1 MPRLILAVAVL
12 ALTIDVQARQAPASG
27 AYLMPPKT
35 VVEVLD
41 AEPLPGTVLSP
52 DAKTIALV
60 RRKPMP
66 TIAEV
71 AEPMLR
77 LAGHRINPKTN
88 GPHLLRIQ
96 TGLTLKTIAGGAER
110 AVALPAGANVFRM
123 EFSPDGKRLALT
135 IARASGVEL
144 WVVDAASGRGRAL
157 TTPTLNATFGDACSW
172 LQSGNDL
179 VCAFLPDG
187 RPPAPVAARVP
198 IGPNVQESSGK
209 PAPAA
214 TFQDLLETN
223 LDELLFEHYFTSQ
236 LAFVDASSGRRTKVG
251 RPGIFDK
258 VSPSPDGKYLLVS
271 RIERP
276 FSRLRPSE
284 SFTKEVEIWTRAGET
299 ARKIADL
306 PLADDIPINGVR
318 QGPRGFEWRPTAP
331 STIVWAEA
339 QDEGDLRKQVPHRD
353 RIVSLEAPF
362 SGEPSELT
370 KTEFRFQSIGWTDR
384 GVALVSEFDRRRR
397 RSRTWVI
404 DSAGATPRKLWDV
417 SSEDRYNNPGTPV
430 GRIHGQDPAPGGGG
444 ESGRIPV
451 RVIQHGEWIYARG
464 AGASPEGDRPF
475 LDRVSLKTL
484 ASERLFRSDD
494 KSYESVEAL
503 LSDDAK
509 QILTTYETRT
519 EPPNSYVRD
528 LGTGERQAI
537 TAFRDPYPQITA
549 STKNRQFVT
558 YKRNDGV
565 LLSGTIYLP
574 AGYQAAGAPG
584 QSNDSGRDRL
594 PMVVWAYPRE
604 FTTADA
610 ASQVVGSPNR
620 FTIVSGASHLLLLT
634 QGYAI
639 FDGPTM
645 PIVGEGE
652 TANDDY
658 VGQLVASAQAAVDK
672 AVEMG
677 FADRDRVGVGGHSYG
692 AFMTAN
698 LLAHSDIFR
707 AGIARSG
714 AYNRTLTPFGFQNER
729 RTFWEAR
736 SVYANMS
743 PFFFADKINE
753 PILLIHGE
761 ADNNSGTFPVQ
772 TERLYMALR
781 GHGATVRYVT
791 LPLESHGY
799 AARESVLHTVAEIV
813 NWMDRYVKEAG
824 PRETTASR

>member
-1 MPRLILAVAVL
+1 MPRLILVVAVL
-12 ALTIDVQARQAPASG
+12 ALTIGVQARQAQATSG
-27 AYLMPPKT
+27 YLMPPKT
-35 VVEVLD
+35 IVEILD
-41 AEPLPGTVLSP
+41 AEPLPGTLLSP
-52 DAKTIALV
+52 DAKTIALS
-60 RRKPMP
+60 RRRPMP
-66 TIAEV
+66 TIADV

-77 LAGHRINPKTN
+77 LAGHRINPRTN
-88 GPHLLRIQ
+88 GPHLLKIQ

-110 AVALPAGANVFRM
+110 AVVLPAGANVFRM

-135 IARASGVEL
+135 VARTSGVEL
-144 WVVDAASGRGRAL
+144 WIVDAASGRGRAL
-157 TTPTLNATFGDACSW
+157 TPPTLNAAFGDACSW
-172 LQSGNDL
+172 LRSGVEL
-179 VCAFLPDG
+179 VCAFVPNG
-187 RPPAPVAARVP
+187 RPPAPAAAKVP
-198 IGPNVQESSGK
+198 AGPNVLDSSGK

-214 TFQDLLETN
+214 TYQDLLETD

-236 LAFVDASSGRRTKVG
+236 LAYVDASSGRRTNVG

-258 VSPSPDGKYLLVS
+258 AGPSPDGKYLLVS

-284 SFTKEVEIWTRAGET
+284 SFSKDVEIWTRAGEA

-318 QGPRGFEWRPTAP
+318 QGPRAFEWQPTTP

-370 KTEFRFQSIGWTDR
+370 KTEFRFQSIGWTDT

-397 RSRTWVI
+397 RSRAWVI
-404 DSAGATPRKLWDV
+404 DSAGAQPRKLWDV

-430 GRIHGQDPAPGGGG
+430 GRIHGQDPSPGGGG
-444 ESGRIPV
+444 ESSRIPV
-451 RVIQHGEWIYARG
+451 RVIQHGEWIYAKG
-464 AGASPEGDRPF
+464 PGASPAGDRPF

-503 LSDDAK
+503 LSDDGK
-509 QILTTYETRT
+509 QILTTHETRT
-519 EPPNSYVRD
+519 EPPNSCVRD

-537 TAFRDPYPQITA
+537 TSFRDPYPQITA

-574 AGYQAAGAPG
+574 AGYEVGKG
-584 QSNDSGRDRL
+584 RL

-604 FTTADA
+604 FTTSDA
-610 ASQVVGSPNR
+610 ASQVIGSPNR
-620 FTIVSGASHLLLLT
+620 FTTVSGASHLLLLT

-652 TANDDY
+652 TANDNY
-658 VGQLVASAQAAVDK
+658 VSQLVASAQAAVDK

-698 LLAHSDIFR
+698 LLAHADIFR

-772 TERLYMALR
+772 TERLYMALK
-781 GHGATVRYVT
+781 GHGAIVRYVT

-799 AARESVLHTVAEIV
+799 SARESVLHTVAEML
-813 NWMDRYVKEAG
+813 NWMDRWVKEAR